1 MDCIYNYFQ
10 TLSKVV
16 LFKVVQY
23 RNNKDIPNGKDNVL
37 KPEWLSMFPSL
48 QTVTINTFGSSYKFG
63 LRTFL
68 ESLVMM
74 PRALTLIVEDEDDE
88 WAEDALTEDISAEFD
103 AAGWNIK
110 WVQEKKALVIKS
122 KSN

>member
-1 MDCIYNYFQ
+1 
-10 TLSKVV
+10 
-16 LFKVVQY
+16 
-23 RNNKDIPNGKDNVL
+23 
-37 KPEWLSMFPSL
+37 MFPSL
-48 QTVTINTFGSSYKFG
+48 QTVTINTSDFGSSYKFG

-74 PRALTLIVEDEDDE
+74 PRALTLIVVANDIGCK
-88 WAEDALTEDISAEFD
+88 WAEDALNEDISAEFD

-122 KSN
+122 KSNWGVPKCTLVSTSEIFLQKLTQIFAPSVN